1 MLKSFSVT
9 GYRSFR
15 NRVTLDFGRPH
26 DYNWH
31 NDPLAGD
38 GYITDGIISNALVL
52 GENATGKTNLGYALM
67 DVKDNFVR
75 SSMRFGLGE
84 EEDSSYLNGDSGLE
98 YAEFEYRFAIE
109 GAEVV
114 YTYRKDS
121 HLKVLYEKLELDG
134 SLVFECN
141 MVARVLDAEG
151 LELVGARHLNWEFAD
166 DEMSVL
172 GYLSNSLPKAE
183 SPVVFA
189 LRRFIEGMG
198 MISVPTRA
206 PRHAMMHSALRPIV
220 RSDELVRRFEGFLR
234 GHGVDERLQVVDGPD
249 GNPALYF
256 RHGRLVPFARAC
268 SSGTLTLLLLFSRF
282 VLRED
287 ESRNS
292 FLYIDE
298 FDAYLHYQ
306 VAESLV
312 AYFGGVGS
320 CQTVCSTHN
329 TSLVKNT
336 TMRPDCVFMI
346 TRADPPGG
354 DWLCSAL
361 RIESLADRTGREIRR
376 VNNVEHL
383 LRNGEFD

>member
-1 MLKSFSVT
+1 MLRSFSVA

-15 NRVTLDFGRPH
+15 NKVTLDFGKPH

-31 NDPLAGD
+31 NDPSSGD
-38 GYITDGIISNALVL
+38 GYITNGIISNALVL

-75 SSMRFGLGE
+75 KSMRFGLGE
-84 EEDSSYLNGDSGLE
+84 EEDSSFLNGDSGLE
-98 YAEFEYRFAIE
+98 HAEFEYRFLIE
-109 GAEVV
+109 GKDVLYA
-114 YTYRKDS
+114 YRKDS
-121 HLKVLYEKLELDG
+121 HLKVLYERLEIDG
-134 SLVFECN
+134 DLVFEGDIASRSFDN
-141 MVARVLDAEG
+141 RG
-151 LELVGARHLNWEFAD
+151 LALVGAQSLNWDFAD
-166 DEMSVL
+166 EEMSVL

-189 LRRFIEGMG
+189 LRRFIERMG

-206 PRHAMMHSALRPIV
+206 ARSAMIHSALRSIV
-220 RSDELVRRFEGFLR
+220 RSEELVGKFEKFLR
-234 GHGVDERLQVVDGPD
+234 NYGVDERLRVINGPD

-256 RHGRLVPFARAC
+256 LHDRLVPFARTC

-282 VLRED
+282 VMRED
-287 ESRNS
+287 ESRSS

-298 FDAYLHYQ
+298 FDAYLHYE
-306 VAESLV
+306 VAERLV

-329 TSLVKNT
+329 TSLVRNA
-336 TMRPDCVFMI
+336 TMRPDCVFEI
-346 TRADPPGG
+346 TRTDFADG
-354 DWLCSAL
+354 DGCHRGLF
-361 RIESLADRTGREIRR
+361 IESLADRTSREIRR